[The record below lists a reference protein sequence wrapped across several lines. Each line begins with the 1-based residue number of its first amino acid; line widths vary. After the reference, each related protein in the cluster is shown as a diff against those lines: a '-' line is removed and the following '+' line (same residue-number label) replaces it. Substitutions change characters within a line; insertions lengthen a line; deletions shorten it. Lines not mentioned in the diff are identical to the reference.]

1 MTLDELYKIVEQFP
15 MADVQEDLDGQVII
29 YTGLMYDAPLGR
41 AGSGPQNIPSH
52 NRCDVDLRDMNE
64 GDLPDAK
71 I

>member
-29 YTGLMYDAPLGR
+29 YTCLMYDAPLGR

-64 GDLPDAK
+64 GD
-71 I
+71 